1 MTQSDNGRYLKMKYY
16 RALNI
21 PISPSAVTKVSSPIT
36 IRSRSPSQPV
46 EIEFIDIEKLDS
58 QSLPYDHEP
67 FLPPHLWAMEED
79 SFSVYDYNYKKEA
92 CKHAI

>member
-21 PISPSAVTKVSSPIT
+21 PISPSAAVTKVSSPIT

-46 EIEFIDIEKLDS
+46 EIEFVDIEKLDS
-58 QSLPYDHEP
+58 QSLPDHEA

-79 SFSVYDYNYKKEA
+79 SFSVYDYNFKKEV
-92 CKHAI
+92 CKRAI